1 MFAASLSGGKESGE
15 AENQHELC
23 LLSQVDAAL
32 PPQHDMLD
40 VEESGGSLEG
50 VRRRRGSRCDFCFGV
65 SRARLGF
72 RLALRNVAALNEST
86 KS

>member
-1 MFAASLSGGKESGE
+1 MLS
-15 AENQHELC
+15 

-50 VRRRRGSRCDFCFGV
+50 SGQEEEVAVTSVSGSQEPDWDPGLLLELSQR
-65 SRARLGF
+65 
-72 RLALRNVAALNEST
+72 
-86 KS
+86 

>member
-1 MFAASLSGGKESGE
+1 MLS
-15 AENQHELC
+15 

-50 VRRRRGSRCDFCFGV
+50 SGQEEEVAATSVSGSQEPK
-65 SRARLGF
+65 LGS
-72 RLALRNVAALNEST
+72 RLALRTVAALNEST